1 MPDAISQTPW
11 ATGDVKPTRDA
22 ENILNRALQVA
33 RSRGVDAVEADA
45 TDVLTAL
52 LQVPGTLADRAIR
65 ELGVDPASIEKF
77 MPPRDEV
84 PRLPLKQVLVNAVRE
99 AQVLGHYQVD
109 SIHLL
114 LVMLYSDSRAT
125 SIALQGAGVTLYDL
139 RRHLQTGAKDFLP
152 GASDR
157 AQSSRSAVARTRPSD
172 TARSASALSRKPWPS
187 LRGVVT
193 VSPIFLGLLATMAV
207 TGALLWLQVIPSLA
221 GVLTILFVVAG
232 WVTSLCVHE
241 FGHAVVAYL
250 GGDRSVAGMGYLSL
264 NPVRYANVLL
274 SVVLPIAFLLLGGI
288 ALPGGAVYI
297 NRSALRSKTWDSAVS
312 AAGPAGTLVCGLLVA
327 LPFLVPNH
335 ADFMV
340 NHLDF
345 FAALAFLGFV
355 EAFALLLNLV
365 PIPGLDGFGIV
376 RPWLPYSV
384 QDAANRFGAIA
395 ILGVFIVL
403 WYVAPIRSAFFQAV
417 LLLTSAVQIDQVLI
431 FLGQQLM
438 HL

>member
-1 MPDAISQTPW
+1 
-11 ATGDVKPTRDA
+11 
-22 ENILNRALQVA
+22 
-33 RSRGVDAVEADA
+33 
-45 TDVLTAL
+45 
-52 LQVPGTLADRAIR
+52 
-65 ELGVDPASIEKF
+65 

-139 RRHLQTGAKDFLP
+139 RRHLQTGSKDFLP

-157 AQSSRSAVARTRPSD
+157 AQSSRSAPERTRPGGA
-172 TARSASALSRKPWPS
+172 ARSASALRRKPWPS

-193 VSPIFLGLLATMAV
+193 LSPVFLALLATMAV
-207 TGALLWLQVIPSLA
+207 TGALLWFQVLPSQA
-221 GVLTILFVVAG
+221 GILTILFVVAG
-232 WVTSLCVHE
+232 WVTSLCIHE

-250 GGDRSVAGMGYLSL
+250 GGDRSVAAMGYLSL
-264 NPVRYANVLL
+264 NPVRYANILL
-274 SVVLPIAFLLLGGI
+274 SIVLPIAFLLLGGI
-288 ALPGGAVYI
+288 ALPGGAVYV
-297 NRSALRSKTWDSAVS
+297 NRSALRTKTWDSAVS
-312 AAGPAGTLVCGLLVA
+312 AAGPAGTLLCGLVVA
-327 LPFLVPNH
+327 LPFLAPNH
-335 ADFMV
+335 AAFMV
-340 NHLDF
+340 DHLDF

-365 PIPGLDGFGIV
+365 PIPGLDGFGIL

-417 LLLTSAVQIDQVLI
+417 MLLTSAMQIDQVLI
-431 FLGQQLM
+431 FFGQQLM